1 MKLWVDNDFLG
12 SFDSAAA
19 AAGRLAEWQDA
30 NRERIL
36 YLYVYDGGQ
45 YSYADSWDDFLKSN
59 AEQDV
64 EVRIVTA
71 TQETLRLELVDSTL
85 EYLSRLCGSI
95 ENLAERFYANP
106 DQTAWKQLSDFIEG
120 LYFLSRSLEIIRCPA
135 FDREEFHEK
144 LAEFLNAIEAKDTV
158 AVADALNYEWS
169 CWLDRLRNGIAGK
182 EN

>member
-1 MKLWVDNDFLG
+1 MKLWIDDDFLG
-12 SFDSAAA
+12 SFDCVASAAVK
-19 AAGRLAEWQDA
+19 LAEWQEA

-36 YLYVYDGGQ
+36 YLYECSGEQ
-45 YSYADSWDDFLKSN
+45 YSYADSWDDFLKKN
-59 AEQDV
+59 VDQDV

-71 TQETLRLELVDSTL
+71 TQEALQLELVDSTL

-95 ENLAERFYANP
+95 ENLAERFYADP
-106 DQTAWKQLSDFIEG
+106 DQIAWKQLSDFVEG
-120 LYFLSRSLEIIRCPA
+120 LYFLCRSLEIIQCPV

-144 LAEFLNAIEAKDTV
+144 LAEFLRAMESKDTV

-169 CWLDRLRNGIAGK
+169 RWLDGLRCGISGI

>member
-1 MKLWVDNDFLG
+1 MKLWIDDDFLG

-19 AAGRLAEWQDA
+19 AAVRLAEWQDA
-30 NRERIL
+30 NKEKIL
-36 YLYVYDGGQ
+36 YLYECGGEQ

-71 TQETLRLELVDSTL
+71 TQETLRLALVDSTL

-106 DQTAWKQLSDFIEG
+106 DQTAWKQLSDFVEG
-120 LYFLSRSLEIIRCPA
+120 LYFLYRSLEIIQCPA
-135 FDREEFHEK
+135 FDREEFHAK
-144 LAEFLNAIEAKDTV
+144 LAEFLCAIEAKDTV
-158 AVADALNYEWS
+158 AVADALSYEWS
-169 CWLDRLRNGIAGK
+169 SWLDGLRSGITGK